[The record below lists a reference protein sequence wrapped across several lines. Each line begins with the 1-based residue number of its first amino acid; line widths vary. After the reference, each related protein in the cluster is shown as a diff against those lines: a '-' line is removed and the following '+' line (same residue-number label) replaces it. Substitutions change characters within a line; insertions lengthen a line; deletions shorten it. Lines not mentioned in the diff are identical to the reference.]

1 MTRTRKTARA
11 LPTRLLAGLAI
22 GALLAGPALAGPQK
36 TDPRSSY
43 VPKSTSTSVAGP
55 LAAPAAPAR
64 PTLRADI
71 TVSADIITLGDLIS
85 GLHPQDAAVSAFR
98 APALG
103 ETGTIQ
109 ANRIIATAEA
119 RGLAAIDAGGLAQVV
134 VTRAGRRISASDIE
148 LAVKEALAERH
159 GVDSRA
165 LSLVFDNGS
174 PVIVTE
180 PGLTGALS
188 ATDISYDPRAK
199 RVSATVMLPG
209 SAAMR
214 LKPAR
219 ISGQLVETMEVVVP
233 LKTIARGD
241 LLTEKDV
248 MIERRPRD
256 GQTGDLVGEASA
268 AIGKMAKR
276 QLSPGVALRLADIQR
291 QEVVAR
297 GELVTMIYEGPG
309 VSLSL
314 RGKAN
319 EAGAPGDVIS
329 ITNPTSKRV
338 VQGTVTGP
346 GRVSVSNTGNGA
358 GAGRIAI
365 AP

>member
-1 MTRTRKTARA
+1 MTLLSMTPKRH
-11 LPTRLLAGLAI
+11 RLAA
-22 GALLAGPALAGPQK
+22 ALLAGTSLLPMLALPAGAAPPK
-36 TDPRSSY
+36 ADPRSSY
-43 VPKSTSTSVAGP
+43 VPKSAS
-55 LAAPAAPAR
+55 APVVPAR

-71 TVSADIITLGDLIS
+71 IVSAEIITLGDLIS

-109 ANRIIATAEA
+109 ASRIMATAEA
-119 RGLAAIDAGGLAQVV
+119 KGLTNIDASGLAQVV
-134 VTRAGRRISASDIE
+134 VTRAGRRITANDIE
-148 LAVKEALAERH
+148 MAVKDALAERH

-174 PVIVTE
+174 PVLVVE
-180 PGLTGALS
+180 PGLTGAL
-188 ATDISYDPRAK
+188 AALDVNYDPRAR

-219 ISGQLVETMEVVVP
+219 ITGQLVETMEVVVP
-233 LKTIARGD
+233 LKTIARGE
-241 LLTEKDV
+241 LLTERDV
-248 MIERRPRD
+248 IIERRPRD
-256 GQTGDLVGEASA
+256 GQNGDLVSESTA
-268 AIGKMAKR
+268 AIGKMARR
-276 QLSPGVALRLADIQR
+276 QLGAGVPLRLSDIQR
-291 QEVVAR
+291 QEVIAR
-297 GELVTMIYEGPG
+297 GELVTMSYDGPG

-338 VQGTVTGP
+338 VQGTVIGP
-346 GRVSVSNTGNGA
+346 GRVSVNNTGNGT

>member
-1 MTRTRKTARA
+1 MMTRPNVTPKTRRLAATLLTGICLLPLLA
-11 LPTRLLAGLAI
+11 LPAGA
-22 GALLAGPALAGPQK
+22 APPKA
-36 TDPRSSY
+36 DPRSSY
-43 VPKSTSTSVAGP
+43 VQKS
-55 LAAPAAPAR
+55 AAPPAAPVR
-64 PTLRADI
+64 PALRADI

-109 ANRIIATAEA
+109 ASRIMATAEA
-119 RGLAAIDAGGLAQVV
+119 KGLNNIDAGGLAQVV
-134 VTRAGRRISASDIE
+134 VTRAGRRITANDIE
-148 LAVKEALAERH
+148 MAVKAALTERH

-174 PVIVTE
+174 PVLVVE

-188 ATDISYDPRAK
+188 ALDVSYDPRAR

-209 SAAMR
+209 SAALR

-219 ISGQLVETMEVVVP
+219 ITGQLVETVEVVVP
-233 LKTIARGD
+233 LKTIARGE
-241 LLTEKDV
+241 LLTDRDV
-248 MIERRPRD
+248 VIERRPRD
-256 GQTGDLVGEASA
+256 GQNGDLVSEATA
-268 AIGKMAKR
+268 AIGKMARR
-276 QLSPGVALRLADIQR
+276 QLGAGVPLRLSDIQR
-291 QEVVAR
+291 QEVIAR
-297 GELVTMIYEGPG
+297 GELVTMSYDGPG

-329 ITNPTSKRV
+329 VTNPTSKRV

-346 GRVSVSNTGNGA
+346 GRVSVNNTGNGA

>member
-1 MTRTRKTARA
+1 MMTRLIMTSTNRRLAAT
-11 LPTRLLAGLAI
+11 LLAAVSLLPMLAP
-22 GALLAGPALAGPQK
+22 PAAAAPPK

-43 VPKSTSTSVAGP
+43 MPKSVP
-55 LAAPAAPAR
+55 AAAAPAR
-64 PTLRADI
+64 PVLRADI
-71 TVSADIITLGDLIS
+71 IVSADIITLGDLVS
-85 GLHPQDAAVSAFR
+85 GLHPQDAAAAAFR

-109 ANRIIATAEA
+109 ASRIMATAEA
-119 RGLAAIDAGGLAQVV
+119 RGLVNIDASGLAQVV
-134 VTRAGRRISASDIE
+134 VTRAGRRITANDIE
-148 LAVKEALAERH
+148 TAVKQALAERH

-174 PVIVTE
+174 PVLVVE
-180 PGLTGALS
+180 PGLTGAL
-188 ATDISYDPRAK
+188 AALDVNYDPRAK
-199 RVSATVMLPG
+199 RVSATIMLPG

-219 ISGQLVETMEVVVP
+219 ITGQLVETIEVVVP

-241 LLTEKDV
+241 LLTDKDV
-248 MIERRPRD
+248 VIERRPRD
-256 GQTGDLVGEASA
+256 GQNGDLVSEATA

-276 QLSPGVALRLADIQR
+276 QLGAGVPLRLSDIQR
-291 QEVVAR
+291 QEVITR
-297 GELVTMIYEGPG
+297 GELVTMIYDGPG

-338 VQGTVTGP
+338 VQGMVMGP
-346 GRVSVSNTGNGA
+346 GRVSVSNTGSGA
-358 GAGRIAI
+358 GAGRIAV